1 MRQALL
7 PYVTTGIAIVGASL
21 IAVTPVAPPAPN
33 VQQRALKLVDYT
45 EYDASQL
52 TSATE
57 TNWAGLESI
66 LSSSNWTTDPDIS
79 QGLSTLFSDLST
91 GTSNAVTN
99 PLSEL
104 TEGLLGLV
112 SGDYGFNAASTAF
125 TAVTDNI
132 ESALS
137 SGDYSTALTDFENEG
152 TTVLYAFLNGYNPG
166 TDGVGGLISPEF
178 GLLTNTADGAATGQI
193 DALAQVSNTIADEVA
208 NLGGAD
214 LTTGTLPLVTGNLD
228 LSVSLSQILSDLG
241 LGSASSLTINGL
253 ISDLGL
259 SPTGDLIPSLT
270 VGDVLGDLNL
280 SDTSGISLTQIL
292 EDLNV
297 ITPGNTDPT
306 ISVDSILGDLG
317 INTSTTSL
325 SVDSI
330 LHTLGVDTTSPL
342 SVSTILGDLGINT
355 TSPIQLDTILSAI
368 GIDPSGTLP
377 GLSVSIP
384 VQTLLND
391 VGLGNLSGSISF
403 GSCPLCVSVSDQTV
417 LNDLLSALHIS
428 TSGDVTVG
436 LPSISISSILSDL
449 NLNSSFSFNTIL
461 SDIGLGGTFSIDQI
475 LSGLGLNGSL
485 SLNQA
490 LSDLGINGSYSLDS
504 LLGALGINA
513 NSGLDLG
520 QILGFLGLTDSSA
533 IPLPSVSIDGLLG
546 DLGIDPNENLLTL
559 LGIPNALSL
568 NPTIDLDGGPVA
580 TYIDDLAKDLLALV
594 GSSST
599 LSSDLPSLLGTDPTF
614 NLEPVLSSLLSDL
627 GVPAT
632 IDGTL
637 SVDLTNVLAEL
648 LPSVF

>member
-1 MRQALL
+1 MRQSIR

-104 TEGLLGLV
+104 TEGLLSLV

-152 TTVLYAFLNGYNPG
+152 TTVLYAFLNGYP
-166 TDGVGGLISPEF
+166 DSVGSGLISPEF

-208 NLGGAD
+208 NLGGAN
-214 LTTGTLPLVTGNLD
+214 LTTDSLPLVTGNLD

-241 LGSASSLTINGL
+241 LGSATSLTINGL
-253 ISDLGL
+253 LTDLGL

-270 VGDVLGDLNL
+270 IGDVLGDLNL
-280 SDTSGISLTQIL
+280 SGTSGLSPDQILADLGIGTITGGVYSDPSLSLDQVLADLNIGSITGGVYSDPSLTPDQIL
-292 EDLNV
+292 ADLGIGTDTGGV
-297 ITPGNTDPT
+297 YSDPG
-306 ISVDSILGDLG
+306 ISVNSILGDLG
-317 INTSTTSL
+317 ISTTPVSL
-325 SVDSI
+325 STLLGSLGLTGSATLSI
-330 LHTLGVDTTSPL
+330 SEITNLLGNPSLNLGITTVTLSQILTAADPNGISINIGSLVTDVTKALGLSGTVSIDQVLADLGIGTDTGGVYSDPNLGINDILSTLGLSGTSPIDIGN
-342 SVSTILGDLGINT
+342 ILGDPTLNINDILSTLGI
-355 TSPIQLDTILSAI
+355 SPSATLNINDILS
-368 GIDPSGTLP
+368 
-377 GLSVSIP
+377 
-384 VQTLLND
+384 
-391 VGLGNLSGSISF
+391 
-403 GSCPLCVSVSDQTV
+403 
-417 LNDLLSALHIS
+417 
-428 TSGDVTVG
+428 
-436 LPSISISSILSDL
+436 
-449 NLNSSFSFNTIL
+449 
-461 SDIGLGGTFSIDQI
+461 TF
-475 LSGLGLNGSL
+475 GLNT
-485 SLNQA
+485 
-490 LSDLGINGSYSLDS
+490 
-504 LLGALGINA
+504 
-513 NSGLDLG
+513 NSP
-520 QILGFLGLTDSSA
+520 

-546 DLGIDPNENLLTL
+546 DLGINPNENLLTL
-559 LGIPNALSL
+559 LGIPNALTL

-594 GSSST
+594 GSSSS

-648 LPSVF
+648 LPTVF